1 MRGAIHCLH
10 TVLLTADC
18 HCRVDMCRMLFTY
31 HCSVFS
37 FTLTLLVVTH
47 TWGVRT
53 FSVVVVGFCI
63 GYSKTSLLG
72 CSKNV
77 FI

>member
-1 MRGAIHCLH
+1 MY
-10 TVLLTADC
+10 
-18 HCRVDMCRMLFTY
+18 RMLFTY

-37 FTLTLLVVTH
+37 FTLALVVVTH
-47 TWGVRT
+47 TWGVPS

-72 CSKNV
+72 CSTNV
-77 FI
+77 FIGVHVMSNNTQVAALALWPP